1 MGSKEKKDTKSRIVT
16 APQSMCEE
24 GRRRQEQRRKED
36 QLTGNEREYYLTH
49 WDPVYNF
56 FEENYED

>member
-1 MGSKEKKDTKSRIVT
+1 MASDSKKDTKSEIVM

-36 QLTGNEREYYLTH
+36 ALTGSEREYFLTH

>member
-1 MGSKEKKDTKSRIVT
+1 MASTDKESTKQQVVT
-16 APQSMCEE
+16 STQGMCEE

-36 QLTGNEREYYLTH
+36 QLTGSEREYYLTH

>member
-1 MGSKEKKDTKSRIVT
+1 MDSKDKENGIVY
-16 APQSMCEE
+16 APKSMCEE
-24 GRRRQEQRRKED
+24 GRRRREQRERED
-36 QLTGNEREYYLTH
+36 NLTGSEREYFLTH